1 MYTITH
7 RQEYIMLT
15 ILPIK
20 SAVPTIKKAPTKT
33 FERPQGYIQTQSYDI
48 TPVPY
53 TAFVRINQPT
63 FKARIE
69 KDIEFD
75 EYKAMPEEEIEKH
88 RKLYDDFYKL
98 VDIDQLYITRNRN
111 VNSKLPLTHEK
122 DMDDFIKVSKAYNKY
137 KDNKIICVGRS
148 PKWFLNTSIWMKDG
162 IEDYDFAAFSSNWYS
177 RRGLSDKQ
185 FLKKDK
191 LPTQEERIAYRNYL
205 ERVNCTPQNI
215 VDAAK
220 KTGKPVIITDYI
232 HSGCGLASFLDIL
245 AQFAKEDGILEEFA
259 NSIKL
264 FTLSS
269 IEYFDYLEIDNTYS
283 YYPALILPD
292 ILKPFKI
299 EQEYHDMPMEVM
311 KGVLIDKNTNEC
323 RSTYYP
329 PIAWPIY
336 DPDKYRTNLIPDD
349 ELRKLKKVGSRM
361 KIRFTD
367 SMRDYRNLMNFRILD
382 ALNTRK
388 LLKATHITR

>member
-1 MYTITH
+1 M
-7 RQEYIMLT
+7 
-15 ILPIK
+15 
-20 SAVPTIKKAPTKT
+20 V
-33 FERPQGYIQTQSYDI
+33 
-48 TPVPY
+48 
-53 TAFVRINQPT
+53 
-63 FKARIE
+63 
-69 KDIEFD
+69 
-75 EYKAMPEEEIEKH
+75 
-88 RKLYDDFYKL
+88 
-98 VDIDQLYITRNRN
+98 
-111 VNSKLPLTHEK
+111 
-122 DMDDFIKVSKAYNKY
+122 
-137 KDNKIICVGRS
+137 
-148 PKWFLNTSIWMKDG
+148 
-162 IEDYDFAAFSSNWYS
+162 
-177 RRGLSDKQ
+177 SDKQ